1 MTNFDYDVL
10 VIGSGFGGSVS
21 ALRLTEKG
29 YRVGVLESGR
39 RWNDGDYPKSNWNVR
54 KSIWAPRL
62 GMTGPQRIS
71 ILGKC
76 AVFSGAGVG
85 GGSLIYGNTLYE
97 PLPAFYTDKAWS
109 HITDWRSELAP
120 YYDQAKRMLGV
131 ATNPRMTPADE
142 VIRDIADDLG
152 VGDTFHM
159 TNVGVFFNEG
169 REGEEVDDPYFGGAG
184 PRRSGC
190 VHCARCFTGCPH
202 NAKNTTTTNYLYLA
216 EQGGAEV
223 HPLTTVTKVEPL
235 ASGGYAV
242 ETVQSNRWIRKG
254 RKTFTAEQVVF
265 AAAALGTQKLLHKM
279 RDEETLPNLSPTIGE
294 LTRSNSEAILNVVS
308 NKRTDFAQGI
318 AITSSIHPEADTH
331 VEVCRYGSGQNA
343 LFPMSVPIV
352 DGGAFRFLRFLL
364 AIVLHPIV
372 FARSLNARGA
382 SDRSV
387 ILLIMQSLDNSLTS
401 YRRRGLLKTKQGT
414 GEPNPTWIPVAH
426 DIGRRF
432 ADKIE
437 GDTHSL
443 AMDIFNIP
451 ATAHY
456 IGGCVIG
463 DSPETGVVDPY
474 QRVYGHP
481 GLHVADGS
489 AVTANL
495 GVNPSLTITAQAE
508 RAMAFWPNKGE
519 VDTRSELGATYQ
531 RIEPVRPKCAAVPDF
546 ATGALRLPIVEI
558 TASDKQPTK
567 VVVPSDHVST

>member
-1 MTNFDYDVL
+1 MAEFDYDVV

-29 YRVGVLESGR
+29 YRVGVLEAGR
-39 RWNDGDYPKSNWNVR
+39 RWHAEEIPKSNWNVR

-71 ILGKC
+71 VLGKC

-97 PLPAFYTDKAWS
+97 PLPNFYADKQWA

-120 YYDQAKRMLGV
+120 YYDQAQRMLGV
-131 ATNPRMTPADE
+131 APNPRMTPADE
-142 VIRDIADDLG
+142 VIKDIADDLG
-152 VGDTFHM
+152 VGHTFHA
-159 TNVGVFFNEG
+159 TNVGVFFNEDDPG
-169 REGEEVDDPYFGGAG
+169 TEVDDPYFGGVG
-184 PRRSGC
+184 PRRRGC
-190 VHCARCFTGCPH
+190 VHCARCFTGCPN

-216 EQGGAEV
+216 EQAGAEV
-223 HPLTTVTKVEPL
+223 HPLTTATAVRPL
-235 ASGGYAV
+235 SGGGYAI
-242 ETVQSNRWIRKG
+242 ETARSDRWIRKQPN
-254 RKTFTAEQVVF
+254 TFTAEQVVF
-265 AAAALGTQKLLHKM
+265 AGAALGTQKLLHRM
-279 RDEETLPNLSPTIGE
+279 RDDKVLPNLSPRLGE

-308 NKRTDFAQGI
+308 RSRHDFAEGI

-331 VEVCRYGSGQNA
+331 IEVCHYGKGQNA

-364 AIVLHPIV
+364 AILVHPLV
-372 FARSLNARGA
+372 FARSLNARHA
-382 SDRSV
+382 SEKSV
-387 ILLIMQSLDNSLTS
+387 ILLVMQSLDNSLTS
-401 YRRRGLLKTKQGT
+401 FRKHGLLKTKQGT
-414 GEPNPTWIPVAH
+414 GEPNPTWIPLAH

-432 ADKIE
+432 SAKVN
-437 GDTHSL
+437 GDTHGL
-443 AMDIFNIP
+443 VMDVLNIP

-463 DSPETGVVDPY
+463 EGPQSGVVDPY
-474 QRVYGHP
+474 QRVFGYP

-508 RAMAFWPNKGE
+508 RAMAFWPNKNE
-519 VDTRSELGATYQ
+519 TDPRPELGSGYE
-531 RIEPVRPKCAAVPDF
+531 RIAPVAPRHPAVP
-546 ATGALRLPIVEI
+546 AVAPGALRLPITPVES
-558 TASDKQPTK
+558 TDPA
-567 VVVPSDHVST
+567 VPAN

>member
-1 MTNFDYDVL
+1 MSAFDYDVV

-29 YRVGVLESGR
+29 YRVGVLEAGR
-39 RWNDGDYPKSNWNVR
+39 RWNAEDIPRTNWNVR

-62 GMTGPQRIS
+62 GLTGPQRIS
-71 ILGKC
+71 LLGKC

-97 PLPAFYTDKAWS
+97 PLPNFYTDRQWA
-109 HITDWRSELAP
+109 HITDWRAELAP

-131 ATNPRMTPADE
+131 APNPRTTPADE
-142 VIRDIADDLG
+142 VIREIAEDLG
-152 VGDTFHM
+152 VADTYHP
-159 TNVGVFFNEG
+159 TDVGVFFNESAPG
-169 REGEEVDDPYFGGAG
+169 TEVDDPYFGGVG
-184 PRRSGC
+184 PRRTGC

-216 EQGGAEV
+216 EQAGAQV
-223 HPLTTVTKVEPL
+223 HPLTTATAVRPL
-235 ASGGYAV
+235 PGGGYAV
-242 ETVQSNRWIRKG
+242 DTRRSDRWIRKQ
-254 RKTFTAEQVVF
+254 RKIFTAEQVVF
-265 AAAALGTQKLLHKM
+265 AGAALGTQKLLHKM
-279 RDEETLPNLSPTIGE
+279 RDEGVLPHLSPRLGE

-308 NKRTDFAQGI
+308 RARRDFAEGI

-331 VEVCRYGSGQNA
+331 VEVCHYGKGQNA

-364 AIVLHPIV
+364 AMVVHPLV
-372 FARSLNARGA
+372 FLRSLNARHA
-382 SDRSV
+382 SEKSV

-401 YRRRGLLKTKQGT
+401 FRRRGRLRTRQGT
-414 GEPNPTWIPVAH
+414 GEPNPTWIPLAH
-426 DIGRRF
+426 EIGRRF
-432 ADKIE
+432 GAKVD
-437 GDTHSL
+437 GDTHGL
-443 AMDIFNIP
+443 IMDVFDIP

-463 DSPETGVVDPY
+463 DSPHSGVVDPY

-489 AVTANL
+489 AVSANL

-508 RAMAFWPNKGE
+508 RAMAFWPNRDDP
-519 VDTRSELGATYQ
+519 DTRPELGSAYR
-531 RIEPVRPKCAAVPDF
+531 RIAPVAPAHPVVPAAAP
-546 ATGALRLPIVEI
+546 GALRLPIEPAPPRVPVE
-558 TASDKQPTK
+558 
-567 VVVPSDHVST
+567 